1 MKRGCVRDGLAQF
14 DIKQYL
20 GMLLH
25 IPVALL
31 SEQGGSKSLMC
42 PPE

>member
-25 IPVALL
+25 IPVTL

>member
-20 GMLLH
+20 GD
-25 IPVALL
+25 VAAHPCR
-31 SEQGGSKSLMC
+31 SII
-42 PPE
+42 

>member
-1 MKRGCVRDGLAQF
+1 MKCGCVRDGLAQF

-31 SEQGGSKSLMC
+31 SEQGAVKA
-42 PPE
+42 

>member
-31 SEQGGSKSLMC
+31 SERGSKSLMC